1 MKKIIFGLFA
11 LIMGLFTSCSN
22 DDIEIIK
29 SNPRHKVI
37 LNVSTQNT
45 YDDFGIADEIRT
57 KFLREGTHVIGI
69 NTFLYNAA
77 GKLVASKFDHVN
89 NYNNVSQVF
98 EAVEEGDYTLVSVEM
113 LVVPDKDYKSNYFE
127 IADEDD
133 ISTIK
138 LKQTYNR
145 TGPVSVVGVYTDNI
159 SVASDMSINA
169 APKAIGSMLHVHPK
183 NYENSPFA
191 KWGIATNDALDY
203 YSLNPNL
210 TRESKFYEDV
220 TKKGYINVRL
230 RADTDN
236 SSDYYWSVYVLEAK
250 MEWKPVAQTED
261 QAVEDKKYKTWK
273 SNPAT
278 LEDGQIY
285 TVGCYYLY
293 SDTESDY
300 VASYLGDDD
309 GLAQWEKGW
318 DEYLQNKDLGG
329 SNPSG
334 KTFTEPYTDWKI
346 GTVSAVKSYM
356 SGMELYQDITL
367 QDNGS
372 YTLVYFDTN
381 NDNVMYQY
389 SFANSTSGLTMVYQ
403 LFDSSSF
410 TLSDIKSILENQGYS
425 FVQDESGLSV
435 YMNSTTMVGAW
446 QEEDIIYLL
455 YMELTSGSSVKK
467 CSELIKKETPK
478 MPRAVKSNIRQSTV
492 SLGVQAPWNMKEI
505 PTTVE
510 NKAKFVK

>member
-309 GLAQWEKGW
+309 GLAQWEKEW
-318 DEYLQNKDLGG
+318 DTYLQNMGG
-329 SNPSG
+329 STPGGN
-334 KTFTEPYTDWKI
+334 TFVEPYTDWKI
-346 GTVSAVKSYM
+346 GTVSAVKSFM
-356 SGMELYQDITL
+356 TGMELVQDISL
-367 QDNGS
+367 QEDGTYS
-372 YTLVYFDTN
+372 MVYFDIN
-381 NDNVMYQY
+381 NNNVMYQY
-389 SFANSTSGLTMVYQ
+389 DFANATSGMSKVFLY
-403 LFDSSSF
+403 FDTSAF
-410 TLSDIKSILENQGYS
+410 TWSNITSTLEKQGYS
-425 FVQDESGLSV
+425 FVEAQEELSI
-435 YMNSTTMVGAW
+435 YANSTTVVGAMLIG
-446 QEEDIIYLL
+446 DVIVLL
-455 YMELTSGSSVKK
+455 YMENASGSSVKK
-467 CSELIKKETPK
+467 CSELIKKETPR